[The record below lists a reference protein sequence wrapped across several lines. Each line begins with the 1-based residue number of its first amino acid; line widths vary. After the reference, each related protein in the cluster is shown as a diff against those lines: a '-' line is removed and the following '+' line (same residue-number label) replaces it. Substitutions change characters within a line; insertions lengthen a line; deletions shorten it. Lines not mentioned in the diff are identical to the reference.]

1 MCFIP
6 YQLIRVKMA
15 ADTQMKS
22 VLKITSRSE
31 RRLLSQRVYF
41 ALDERILGFMKHM
54 FKVFWVASSEKV
66 GSDGLSA
73 V

>member
-15 ADTQMKS
+15 ADTLMKS
-22 VLKITSRSE
+22 VLKITSQSQ

-41 ALDERILGFMKHM
+41 ALNERIFGFMKHM
-54 FKVFWVASSEKV
+54 FKVF
-66 GSDGLSA
+66 
-73 V
+73 